1 MDNETNRKLFR
12 AKKRVE
18 VLKKYYI
25 HLAIFITVI
34 VTTSIIKWVYGVKE
48 EVLYGDF
55 DTFSIWIWWA
65 LAVVF
70 HTFKVFCSRL
80 FLSKDWEDQ
89 KIKDYMSEK

>member
-1 MDNETNRKLFR
+1 MDTENNKKFLR

-34 VTTSIIKWVYGVKE
+34 ITTSIIKGVYGVRE
-48 EVLYGDF
+48 EIIYGGF
-55 DTFSIWIWWA
+55 DTFTIWIWWGI
-65 LAVVF
+65 AVAF
-70 HTFKVFCSRL
+70 HTFKVFGSRI

-89 KIKDYMSEK
+89 KIKDYMDEK